1 MPIEKVLG
9 ITPRDQ
15 LGHYRMLLDAQVHR
29 MRNALA
35 RTFQR
40 EEFNIQNQLHQAVS
54 PEDIARISQK
64 TLSSLIGGGVNTYRY
79 NNGSGNLLSVIR
91 DEMQGESRYRPP
103 RLIEP
108 GEKRSFLTGGN
119 RRNYTRSQADILLV
133 DRLDLPSLAP
143 EDRPGAQFDL
153 ESDLVKYFGADY
165 QEKYADRLDQLR
177 EALRYNLYVR
187 YPAYRTYDMLIMA
200 NLHAKNAKLIQAGE
214 PPVKLLG
221 NRTQAE
227 LVMTSLRN
235 LQSAFTNEFIKVDL
249 MVRNEAQRI
258 RIQDAH
264 SLQMALD
271 RMVDPKELFEMLL
284 DDLPNHFIR
293 DGQQLIERSS
303 LLLFDKDEGVL
314 RIVSSRGL
322 RGEII
327 SGTVIKP
334 REGIAGRVFETGE
347 PLLVDRAQTS
357 DIIRSRENQSKVSE
371 GSFMS
376 VRIQFEDNKYGVLN
390 VRSRQ
395 EKAFKPEDLEHLQSL
410 AALLGIKLTQV
421 NDRNLD
427 GLTELNNRRAGQ
439 AKLAKLMEAA
449 KSEQQA
455 LAIIMV
461 DIDHFKEVND
471 TFGHEAGDKVLQG
484 TAQALHRFILK
495 HRYQHFK
502 DYAEIRWGGEE
513 FILGLLGVPLEM
525 PYISQLAE
533 DLRTI
538 IGEQEYQFFGAKIK
552 RTASIGVSVFPSHG
566 SDLSSLLQRAD
577 ELMYRSKEAGRD
589 RITLF

>member
-1 MPIEKVLG
+1 MPVEKVLG
-9 ITPRDQ
+9 ITPRRQ
-15 LGHYRMLLDAQVHR
+15 IGHYRMLLDAQVQR

-35 RTFQR
+35 RSFQR
-40 EEFNIQNQLHQAVS
+40 EEFNIQNQLHQAVA
-54 PEDIARISQK
+54 PEDVARISQK
-64 TLSSLIGGGVNTYRY
+64 TLSSLIGGGVNIYRF
-79 NNGSGNLLSVIR
+79 NNESGNLLSVIR

-108 GEKRSFLTGGN
+108 GEKRSLLSSSA
-119 RRNYTRSQADILLV
+119 RRGYARAQADILLV
-133 DRLDLPSLAP
+133 DRLDLDSLAP
-143 EDRPGAQFDL
+143 EDRAGVQADF

-165 QEKYADRLDQLR
+165 KEKYTDRLGQLN
-177 EALRYNLYVR
+177 EALRFNLYIR

-200 NLHAKNAKLIQAGE
+200 NLHAKNAKLVQAGE

-227 LVMTSLRN
+227 LVLTSLRN
-235 LQSAFTNEFIKVDL
+235 LQPAFTNEFIKVDL
-249 MVRNEAQRI
+249 MVRNENQRI

-322 RGEII
+322 REEII
-327 SGTVIKP
+327 RGTVIRP
-334 REGIAGRVFETGE
+334 GEGIAGRVFETGE
-347 PLLVDRAQTS
+347 SLLVDRAQTS
-357 DIIRSRENQSKVSE
+357 DIIRSRESQVKVAE

-376 VRIQFEDNKYGVLN
+376 VRIQFEGSKYGILN

-395 EKAFKPEDLEHLQSL
+395 EKAFKPEDLEHLQGL

-427 GLTELNNRRAGQ
+427 GLTGLINRRAGQ
-439 AKLAKLMEAA
+439 DKLAKLLGAA
-449 KSEQQA
+449 KSEQLA
-455 LAIIMV
+455 LAIMMLDV
-461 DIDHFKEVND
+461 DHFKEVND
-471 TFGHEAGDKVLQG
+471 TFGHKAGDTVLQG
-484 TAQALHRFILK
+484 TAQAIHRFILK
-495 HRYQHFK
+495 HRNIHLK

-513 FILGLLGVPLEM
+513 FMLGLLGVPLDIS
-525 PYISQLAE
+525 YISQLAE
-533 DLRTI
+533 ELRTI
-538 IGEQEYQFFGAKIK
+538 IGEQEYQFFGERIK

-566 SDLSSLLQRAD
+566 SDLDSLIQRAD
-577 ELMYRSKEAGRD
+577 ELMYRSKESGRD
-589 RITLF
+589 RITMI